1 MRGLLVITL
10 LVGVPNLASAQTP
23 PGTDV
28 YLVSVKLKGSSLV
41 VGVPKNLTHR
51 PGYDN
56 QPSFAP
62 DGKTLFYTATLPG
75 GPNGTTQSDIFRV
88 AVATG
93 QTTPVVRTPESEYSA
108 TVIPGTSDIA
118 VIRVE
123 ADSTQRLWAF
133 PIGGGS
139 PRLLF
144 EKIKPVGYQAWLSST
159 KVGLFVLGS
168 PATLHLA
175 DLTTGDS
182 RVLLSN
188 IGRALQPSPG
198 STRISV
204 SHQVAEKEW
213 WIVEVDPATAART
226 SIVKLPEGA
235 DFFVWLPDG
244 SLLTAAGKRLLRWAS
259 GGEWVTVATLT
270 VPGAISRLALSR
282 RGDWL
287 AFVAEDP
294 AP

>member
-1 MRGLLVITL
+1 MLGLFLMVS
-10 LVGVPNLASAQTP
+10 LAAQAP

-28 YLVSVKLKGSSLV
+28 YLVSIKRQGSSFA
-41 VGVPKNLTHR
+41 VGQPKNLTNR

-62 DGKTLFYTATLPG
+62 DGKSLFYTVVGPG
-75 GPNGTTQSDIFRV
+75 GPNGTTQSDIFR
-88 AVATG
+88 ADLATG
-93 QTTPVVRTPESEYSA
+93 RTTPVAETPESEYSA

-133 PIGGGS
+133 PIKGGA

-144 EKIKPVGYQAWLSST
+144 DRIKPVGYQAWLSPT
-159 KVGLFVLGS
+159 TVGLFVLGS

-175 DLTTGDS
+175 NLTTGES
-182 RVLLSN
+182 KVMLSN

-198 STRISV
+198 SKAISV
-204 SHQVAEKEW
+204 THQVAEKEW
-213 WIVEVDPATAART
+213 WIVEIDPATAARKP
-226 SIVKLPEGA
+226 IAKLPEGA

-244 SLLTAAGKRLLRWAS
+244 SLLTATGKNLLRRAPRGDWA
-259 GGEWVTVATLT
+259 VMATLA

-287 AFVAEDP
+287 AFVAEDV
-294 AP
+294 AR

>member
-1 MRGLLVITL
+1 MRGPLVITL
-10 LVGVPNLASAQTP
+10 FALVAPASAQAP

-28 YLVSVKLKGSSLV
+28 YLVAVKLAGSSMT
-41 VGVPKNLTHR
+41 VGAPKNLTNR

-62 DGKTLFYTATLPG
+62 DGKSLFYTATLPG
-75 GPNGTTQSDIFRV
+75 GPNGTTQSDIFRLTV
-88 AVATG
+88 STG
-93 QTTPVVRTPESEYSA
+93 RATPVTQTPESEYSA
-108 TVIPGTSDIA
+108 SVIPGSGEIA

-123 ADSTQRLWAF
+123 PDSAQRLWAF
-133 PIGGGS
+133 PIAGGA

-144 EKIKPVGYQAWLSST
+144 DRIKPVGYQAWLSPT
-159 KVGLFVLGS
+159 TVGLFVLGS

-175 DLTTGDS
+175 DLATGQS
-182 RVLLSN
+182 KVLLSS

-198 STRISV
+198 LKKISV
-204 SHQVAEKEW
+204 SHQVAEREW
-213 WIVEVDPATAART
+213 WIVDVDPVTAART
-226 SIVKLPEGA
+226 PIAKLPDGA

-244 SLLTAAGKRLLRWAS
+244 SLLTGAGKNLLRRVP
-259 GGEWVTVATLT
+259 GGEWVTVATLA
-270 VPGAISRLALSR
+270 VPGAISRLALSP

-287 AFVAEDP
+287 AFVAED